1 MTEKMENMWVNGHKK
16 EELQLITLGTV
27 MFAAG
32 ILGFV
37 LCGVSLCLLPGH
49 FRKQRERVLEEVK
62 AKE

>member
-1 MTEKMENMWVNGHKK
+1 M
-16 EELQLITLGTV
+16 ITLGTV
-27 MFAAG
+27 MFVTG

-37 LCGVSLCLLPGH
+37 LCGINLCLLPKH

>member
-1 MTEKMENMWVNGHKK
+1 MDFLTGYKKK
-16 EELQLITLGTV
+16 EDLQLITLGTV
-27 MFAAG
+27 MFVTG

-37 LCGVSLCLLPGH
+37 LCGINLCLLPKH

>member
-1 MTEKMENMWVNGHKK
+1 MDFLTGYKKK

-27 MFAAG
+27 MFVTG

-37 LCGVSLCLLPGH
+37 LCGINLCLLPKH